1 MRVKPRDLAYILVIS
16 AQVTQVPLSHL
27 KLGPGNEIDKN
38 ILFCSLNPD
47 IILCSSKIFAMTNAA
62 GHLRGSESK
71 CSVGA
76 YGLGGNHVD
85 SKHGNNTLLGDLAT
99 VVCSYDTTA
108 GYSSNS
114 LSSYFHDLGWRERLH
129 TDVLHTWLGA
139 PSIQT
144 LGGNYGEATPSD
156 LGFIVHNSESDVN
169 GCAADKDPWP
179 TVYSNTISALT
190 ATEMTRRIIQH
201 RELPSSMQFPNV
213 TWEDMREI
221 MYGAETSAL
230 FPGQTWGGM
239 TADTGIFLQSAAKIQ
254 DILAN
259 DEAVKKAGQWR
270 IFSKLGAG
278 YSTSR
283 NVGEIVTNAYGCL
296 PSYDSESGVIVGGI
310 EFTLT
315 ARGSI
320 AKDYDLSIV
329 DGRVQQAVSR
339 AVDFIYEIN

>member
-1 MRVKPRDLAYILVIS
+1 M
-16 AQVTQVPLSHL
+16 
-27 KLGPGNEIDKN
+27 
-38 ILFCSLNPD
+38 LF
-47 IILCSSKIFAMTNAA
+47 CSSKIFAMANAA

-71 CSVGA
+71 CSLNS
-76 YGLGGNHVD
+76 YGLGGGHVD
-85 SKHGNNTLLGDLAT
+85 GKHGNNTLLGDLAT

-114 LSSYFHDLGWRERLH
+114 LSSYFHDLGWRERIY
-129 TDVLHTWLGA
+129 TDVLHNWLGA

-156 LGFIVHNSESDVN
+156 LGFTVHNSESDVN

-190 ATEMTRRIIQH
+190 ATEMTRRIVQH
-201 RELPSSMQFPNV
+201 RELPTSMQFPNA

-221 MYGAETSAL
+221 MYGAETSVL

-239 TADTGIFLQSAAKIQ
+239 TADTGIFVQSSAKIR

-278 YSTSR
+278 YSSSR
-283 NVGEIVTNAYGCL
+283 NVGEIVTNSYGCI
-296 PSYDSESGVIVGGI
+296 PSYDKESGAVVGGV

-315 ARGSI
+315 ARGSV
-320 AKDYDLSIV
+320 AKDYDLSLV
-329 DGRVQQAVSR
+329 DPRVQQAVSR
-339 AVDFIYEIN
+339 AVDFVYETY